1 MVNIAGRPY
10 QVDTKR
16 QLFRSLEDPK
26 TIIPFD
32 RTLVA
37 NHEVYIAFERGSG
50 RPYSGKVTKETFE
63 NPALRIEAVPQR
75 LVFPETEMTGAIP
88 WPRDPMINIYGTV
101 FKLDYNGRRLEE
113 VGKPENAML
122 FDDMLVVRSDQ
133 LTFWYD
139 QEKKTIF
146 KGSVFDLESNPD
158 IIKVQIL
165 PFYRVKNL
173 TPVKED
179 AMQTLMDIARSLK
192 EQSTATQPVLSQAE
206 GEGRLKRR
214 KRGL

>member
-1 MVNIAGRPY
+1 
-10 QVDTKR
+10 
-16 QLFRSLEDPK
+16 
-26 TIIPFD
+26 
-32 RTLVA
+32 
-37 NHEVYIAFERGSG
+37 
-50 RPYSGKVTKETFE
+50 
-63 NPALRIEAVPQR
+63 
-75 LVFPETEMTGAIP
+75 
-88 WPRDPMINIYGTV
+88 MINIYGTV

-133 LTFWYD
+133 LTFWYNQD
-139 QEKKTIF
+139 KKTIF
-146 KGSVFDLESNPD
+146 KGSVLDLESNPD

-165 PFYRVKNL
+165 PFYRVNNL

-192 EQSTATQPVLSQAE
+192 EQSTATQLALSRPE